1 MGFDVL
7 ATDRTWLPLHH
18 TLVWSLEWELLKRG
32 QEEKFPNVDGSKDL
46 LDACK

>member
-18 TLVWSLEWELLKRG
+18 TLVWSLEWELEEEARG
-32 QEEKFPNVDGSKDL
+32 EISQCRWKQRSAGCL
-46 LDACK
+46 